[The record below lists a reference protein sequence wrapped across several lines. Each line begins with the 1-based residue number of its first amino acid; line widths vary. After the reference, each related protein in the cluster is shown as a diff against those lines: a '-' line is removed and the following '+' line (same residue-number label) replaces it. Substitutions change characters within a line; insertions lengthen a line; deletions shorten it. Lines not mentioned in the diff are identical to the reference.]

1 VALRLSRL
9 LRACAAYG
17 VFREAPPGSGA
28 WANTP
33 ASSFLRA
40 EHPATLRPAALNF
53 GRTQFAM
60 MERLPEAIVGGG
72 ASFAAVHGEE
82 FWRWYGAHP
91 GEHAVFDATMAA
103 LGRLGAA
110 DAAIAADVPWG
121 AVADV
126 VVDVGGGQ
134 GEMAAAV
141 LTGCAQPPAAA
152 VIFDMPH
159 VVERSRA
166 VWDGAGDGGSA
177 QLRALIA
184 ARPALRAAVS
194 HAGGDMFDSTTVPP
208 PAGGR
213 RYAYMLRDI
222 LHDWP
227 DEDCVR
233 ILASLREAWGG
244 GAGARA
250 HRVMIVGRVLAPG
263 AGFIKSLGTTDA
275 DVLMMGAFGT
285 TAGERTRE
293 HYERLLAEA
302 GLRLLKVTP
311 TRSPYFVIE
320 AGL

>member
-33 ASSFLRA
+33 ASHFLREA
-40 EHPATLRPAALNF
+40 HPATLRPAALNF

-60 MERLPEAIVGGG
+60 MQRLPEAIVGGG
-72 ASFAAVHGEE
+72 ASFEAVHGEE
-82 FWRWYGAHP
+82 FWRWYRADP
-91 GEHAVFDATMAA
+91 DEHAIFDATMAA

-126 VVDVGGGQ
+126 VVDVGGGH

-152 VIFDMPH
+152 VIFDMSH
-159 VVERSRA
+159 VIERSRA
-166 VWDGAGDGGSA
+166 VWGGGGGGDGSA
-177 QLRALIA
+177 QLRALLTA
-184 ARPALRAAVS
+184 HPALRSRVS
-194 HAGGDMFDSTTVPP
+194 HAAGDMFDAATVPRP
-208 PAGGR
+208 EGGR

-227 DEDCVR
+227 DEACVR
-233 ILASLREAWGG
+233 ILASLREAM
-244 GAGARA
+244 GAALE
-250 HRVMIVGRVLAPG
+250 HRVMIVGRVLVPG

-293 HYERLLAEA
+293 HYERLLTDA

-311 TRSPYFVIE
+311 TRSPYFVVE
-320 AGL
+320 AGI